1 MGGEHG
7 GSVTGVVGVAVWS
20 GRPYYGRNVETSPP
34 PRLPLQRWARSS
46 PKQMLKMSSGA
57 FPVRDEV
64 ACDNGGTLDV
74 IRTPMRFQN
83 AKSRDSGVATT
94 KLLGAS

>member
-1 MGGEHG
+1 M
-7 GSVTGVVGVAVWS
+7 VVSWWEWRC
-20 GRPYYGRNVETSPP
+20 GRAGRRNVETGKASGPV
-34 PRLPLQRWARSS
+34 PRQDFRCRRWARSS
-46 PKQMLKMSSGA
+46 PKQMLNMSSGA

-64 ACDNGGTLDV
+64 ACDNGGTLDA

-94 KLLGAS
+94 T